1 MTQSGI
7 ENYIT
12 QNTEDKAAVQAA
24 QAFVDTLKDR
34 IDKVK
39 EKDSEFKE
47 YVKQEKK
54 RAKRVFVVDS
64 DLGDFLEE

>member
-34 IDKVK
+34 IGVQIKVRK
-39 EKDSEFKE
+39 CSGLGVSELDQMFKC
-47 YVKQEKK
+47 
-54 RAKRVFVVDS
+54 D
-64 DLGDFLEE
+64 